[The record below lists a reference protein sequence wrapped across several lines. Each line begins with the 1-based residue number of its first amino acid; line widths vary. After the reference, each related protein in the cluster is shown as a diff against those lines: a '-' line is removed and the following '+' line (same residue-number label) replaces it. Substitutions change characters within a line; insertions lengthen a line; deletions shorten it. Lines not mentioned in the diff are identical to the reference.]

1 MEGYFDREGLADFL
15 EESTRTVARRDAKR
29 EGPPRVK
36 IGRKWWYP
44 ADLAKKWLE
53 AQIEHQCNAPK
64 VDP

>member
-1 MEGYFDREGLADFL
+1 MDGYFDRETLANYL
-15 EESTRTVARRDAKR
+15 NETPRTVARRDAKH

-36 IGRKWWYP
+36 IGRKWLYP
-44 ADLAKKWLE
+44 KDLTKKWFE